1 MRKRGYT
8 IDEAVKMT
16 VIKYMR
22 KGSNFV
28 ASCLFCILPL
38 KTIKLLLY
46 TYMLTG
52 NICNIILNWGKL
64 VFYISPLEKQAK
76 NLIPL
81 CYIDKNPALR
91 RWLFF

>member
-1 MRKRGYT
+1 M
-8 IDEAVKMT
+8 D
-16 VIKYMR
+16 
-22 KGSNFV
+22 
-28 ASCLFCILPL
+28 SCLFCILPF

-64 VFYISPLEKQAK
+64 VFYISLLEKQAK

-81 CYIDKNPALR
+81 H
-91 RWLFF
+91 

>member
-1 MRKRGYT
+1 
-8 IDEAVKMT
+8 
-16 VIKYMR
+16 MR

-28 ASCLFCILPL
+28 DSCLSCILPF
-38 KTIKLLLY
+38 KTIKLLY

-64 VFYISPLEKQAK
+64 VFYISLLDKQAK

-81 CYIDKNPALR
+81 H
-91 RWLFF
+91 